1 MMKRI
6 LILGCLLNFAL
17 SLKAQVDT
25 AAIRTVSNQIKKEF
39 APDKRSVY
47 FNIQFKGD
55 TIFAESTS
63 AQVLEAL
70 DNQSKDFKGFVK
82 INTLL
87 PSNKLAGMEY
97 GLANLSVCNN
107 RAAPQNAA
115 EMMTQMIL
123 GTPVQVL
130 KKQGGY
136 YLVRTPDGY
145 LSWTD
150 ATAVSVMDKAAF
162 EEWKKSKRIIFTSD
176 FGHAFSK
183 ADMNS
188 SRVSD
193 LVNGNILVLIGE
205 EKAYYQVIFP
215 DKRKGYIKKT
225 DAQLFSNWLKKP
237 NPDAEAILA
246 TAKTLIGV
254 PYLWG
259 GTSIKGVDCSGFT
272 KTSYFLNG
280 IIIPRDASQQ
290 ALVGEDI
297 PVLEGDSI
305 SLTKCLKN
313 LKAGDL
319 LFFAAAKLKGTSGGR
334 ITHTAIYMGDGK
346 FIQSA
351 GMVRI
356 NSLKPDA
363 ANFDERESKTLV
375 SAKRFLNQIGTS
387 EITRVDRHTWY
398 GTSPY

>member
-1 MMKRI
+1 MMKGI
-6 LILGCLLNFAL
+6 LILGCLLNFAV
-17 SLKAQVDT
+17 SLKAQIDT
-25 AAIRTVSNQIKKEF
+25 AAIRTVSNQIKQEF

-55 TIFAESTS
+55 TVFAESTS

-70 DNQSKDFKGFVK
+70 NNQSKDFKGFVK

-87 PSNKLAGMEY
+87 PSKNLAGMEY

-150 ATAVSVMDKAAF
+150 ATAVSIMDKTAF

-183 ADMNS
+183 AYMNS

-193 LVNGNILVLIGE
+193 LVNGNILVLTGE
-205 EKAYYQVIFP
+205 EKAYYQVVFP
-215 DKRKGYIKKT
+215 DKRTGYIKKA
-225 DAQLFSNWLKKP
+225 DAKLFSDWLKKP
-237 NPDAEAILA
+237 NPNAEAILT

-305 SLTKCLKN
+305 NLTKCLKN

-334 ITHTAIYMGDGK
+334 ITHTAIYMGDGE

-375 SAKRFLNQIGTS
+375 SAKRFLNQIGTA
-387 EITRVDRHTWY
+387 EITRVDRHAWY
-398 GTSPY
+398 GTSAY